1 MTEAATTDRVRQEPD
16 RHFQDPLSLVDR
28 DEIAY
33 ETRLDM
39 LQTWL
44 ARLAEGKS
52 ARGSREEIEGA
63 ILALEAR
70 SKLKTDTPEDQP
82 GTTTYGGVKR
92 SDLRDYGLRRLLAR
106 LRSVFRR

>member
-1 MTEAATTDRVRQEPD
+1 MTQTAPTDRVRREPD
-16 RHFQDPLSLVDR
+16 RHFPTPLALVDR
-28 DEIAY
+28 DDIAY

-44 ARLAEGKS
+44 SRHAEGAA
-52 ARGSREEIEGA
+52 ARGSRSEIEGA

-70 SKLKTDTPEDQP
+70 AKLKTDTPQGQP
-82 GTTTYGGVKR
+82 VTTTYGGVAR

-106 LRSVFRR
+106 LRGVFRR

>member
-1 MTEAATTDRVRQEPD
+1 MTKAAPTDRVRREPD
-16 RHFQDPLSLVDR
+16 RHFEDPLTLVDR

-44 ARLAEGKS
+44 ARLADGAA
-52 ARGSREEIEGA
+52 ARGSRDEIEGA

-70 SKLKTDTPEDQP
+70 SKLKIDTPEEQP
-82 GTTTYGGVKR
+82 GTTTYGGVAR
-92 SDLRDYGLRRLLAR
+92 SNLRDYGLRRLLAR
-106 LRSVFRR
+106 LRGVFRR